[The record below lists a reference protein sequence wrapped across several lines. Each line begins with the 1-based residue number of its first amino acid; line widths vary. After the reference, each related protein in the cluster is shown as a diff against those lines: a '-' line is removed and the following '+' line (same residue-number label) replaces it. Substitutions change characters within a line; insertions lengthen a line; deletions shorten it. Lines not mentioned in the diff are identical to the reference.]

1 MRGAP
6 VGITT
11 MKVLLVDDHALVR
24 EGITILIQ
32 QTNKDAEVL
41 QARNVDE
48 AVAHAESSPEIAMV
62 LLDLG
67 LPGKSGFEGL
77 ELLRVMLPDAPII
90 VVSASEDPGDVQ
102 AALDAGAAGYVVK
115 SANGAALGHVSP
127 LVMSSERV
135 VPVPASYLAARGRSP
150 LTRDLAS
157 DADAARRVESLTPR
171 QKMVLAY
178 LADGDSNKEI
188 ARKLGVIDGTIKA
201 HVKSIMQKL
210 QVHNRT
216 QAAMMAARF
225 GLDGMPEGDEP
236 GAGSDKESAH

>member
-1 MRGAP
+1 
-6 VGITT
+6 

-32 QTNKDAEVL
+32 QTNGDAEVL
-41 QARNVDE
+41 QACNVDE
-48 AVAHAESSPEIAMV
+48 AVAHAESSPEIEMV

-67 LPGKSGFEGL
+67 LPGKSGLEGL

-115 SANGAALGHVSP
+115 SANGEALRHVIP

-135 VPVPASYLAARGRSP
+135 VPVPASYLAARGRSS
-150 LTRDLAS
+150 LSRDLAS

-225 GLDGMPEGDEP
+225 GLAGIHDGEEP
-236 GAGSDKESAH
+236 AGGAGEESAH

>member
-1 MRGAP
+1 
-6 VGITT
+6 
-11 MKVLLVDDHALVR
+11 MKVLLVDDHELVR

-41 QARNVDE
+41 QARDVDE

-90 VVSASEDPGDVQ
+90 VVSASEDPADVQ

-115 SANGAALGHVSP
+115 SANGEALGHVIP

-150 LTRDLAS
+150 LSRDLAS

-225 GLDGMPEGDEP
+225 GLADMPEGGEP
-236 GAGSDKESAH
+236 GGSAGEENAP

>member
-1 MRGAP
+1 M
-6 VGITT
+6 
-11 MKVLLVDDHALVR
+11 LVDDHALVR

-32 QTNKDAEVL
+32 QANSGAEVL

-67 LPGKSGFEGL
+67 LPGKSGLEGL
-77 ELLRVMLPDAPII
+77 ELLRVMLPEAPII

-102 AALDAGAAGYVVK
+102 SALDAGAAGYVVK
-115 SANGAALGHVSP
+115 SANGEALGHVIP
-127 LVMSSERV
+127 LVLSSASV
-135 VPVPASYLAARGRSP
+135 VPVPASYLAARGRSTAP
-150 LTRDLAS
+150 RDLAT

-225 GLDGMPEGDEP
+225 GLAGMPEGGTSGNGADETN
-236 GAGSDKESAH
+236 AH

>member
-1 MRGAP
+1 
-6 VGITT
+6 

-24 EGITILIQ
+24 EGITILIE
-32 QTNKDAEVL
+32 QTSKGATVL

-67 LPGKSGFEGL
+67 LPGKSGLEGL
-77 ELLRVMLPDAPII
+77 ELLRVMLPEAPII
-90 VVSASEDPGDVQ
+90 VVSASEDPRDVQ

-115 SANGAALGHVSP
+115 SANGEALGHVIP
-127 LVMSSERV
+127 LVLSSERV
-135 VPVPASYLAARGRSP
+135 VPVPASYLAERSRGSHS
-150 LTRDLAS
+150 RDLAADGDS
-157 DADAARRVESLTPR
+157 DAAKRVQSLTPR

-225 GLDGMPEGDEP
+225 GLAAPESGEAGG
-236 GAGSDKESAH
+236 GAGEESAH

>member
-1 MRGAP
+1 
-6 VGITT
+6 

-32 QTNKDAEVL
+32 QITRDAEVL
-41 QARNVDE
+41 QACNVDE
-48 AVAHAESSPEIAMV
+48 AVAYAESSPEIGLV

-67 LPGKSGFEGL
+67 LPGKSGLEGL
-77 ELLRVMLPDAPII
+77 ELLKVMLPDAPII
-90 VVSASEDPGDVQ
+90 VVSASEEPSDVQ

-115 SANGAALGHVSP
+115 SANGEALGHVIP
-127 LVMSSERV
+127 LVMSSARM
-135 VPVPASYLAARGRSP
+135 VPVPASFLAARARGTFP
-150 LTRDLAS
+150 RDSAP

-171 QKMVLAY
+171 QRMVLTY
-178 LADGDSNKEI
+178 LAAGDSNKEI

-225 GLDGMPEGDEP
+225 GLAEMPESGETGGSADE
-236 GAGSDKESAH
+236 KSAH